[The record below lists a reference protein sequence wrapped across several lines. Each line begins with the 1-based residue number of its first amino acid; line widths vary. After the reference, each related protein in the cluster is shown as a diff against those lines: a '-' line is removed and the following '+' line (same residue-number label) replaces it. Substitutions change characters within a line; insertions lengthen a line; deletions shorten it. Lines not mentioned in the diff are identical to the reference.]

1 MIKKGIILAAGIGS
15 RLSPLTKAINK
26 QLLPI
31 YDKPLIFYPL
41 STMMQN
47 GIKNIMIIVNKGQ
60 LKQFKKILPVKN
72 NLGIKIQY
80 KEQKK
85 PNGIPD
91 AFNIGKNFIKNDN
104 VALILGDNFYY
115 SKDIKEK
122 FFENVEFKSGAE
134 ILLCSVKKPQL
145 YGVAR
150 INKKNEVLEMIEKPI
165 KPKSNLAITGFYI
178 FDKNVVKY
186 TKLLKPSKRKELE
199 ITDLLKIYQKKGKLK
214 SNLMKKNIKWL
225 DTGSVKDLFLASQF
239 VESIEKEKRKKIG
252 CLEEIALKNKWIN
265 KNKILKSIKFYGNC
279 DYSRYLRSLIKN

>member
-1 MIKKGIILAAGIGS
+1 M
-15 RLSPLTKAINK
+15 
-26 QLLPI
+26 
-31 YDKPLIFYPL
+31 
-41 STMMQN
+41 
-47 GIKNIMIIVNKGQ
+47 V
-60 LKQFKKILPVKN
+60 
-72 NLGIKIQY
+72 
-80 KEQKK
+80 
-85 PNGIPD
+85 
-91 AFNIGKNFIKNDN
+91 
-104 VALILGDNFYY
+104 
-115 SKDIKEK
+115 
-122 FFENVEFKSGAE
+122 
-134 ILLCSVKKPQL
+134 
-145 YGVAR
+145 
-150 INKKNEVLEMIEKPI
+150 EKPI